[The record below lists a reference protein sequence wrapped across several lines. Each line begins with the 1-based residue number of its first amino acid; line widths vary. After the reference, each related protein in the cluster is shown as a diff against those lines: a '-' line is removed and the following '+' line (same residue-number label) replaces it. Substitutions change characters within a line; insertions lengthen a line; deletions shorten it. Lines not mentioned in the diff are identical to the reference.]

1 VPAETREAPGAALE
15 EVDRLAAVLDALL
28 ALARTEGRPPGTV
41 AMRVDPV
48 LEERVATW
56 SVLAEH
62 EGLHLRRSGP
72 GGLVVRSDPV
82 TVATVLDAVLDNAV
96 KYSPPGGDVELTTAR
111 VEGVVEVAV
120 RDHGPGLGPE
130 DLGRATERF
139 WRGNG
144 DGGSGPPGSGLG
156 LAIAARGAERAGA
169 ELALELPDD
178 GGLRVVLRWPP
189 PA

>member
-1 VPAETREAPGAALE
+1 
-15 EVDRLAAVLDALL
+15 VLDALL

-56 SVLAEH
+56 EILAEH

-120 RDHGPGLGPE
+120 RDHGPGLGAD
-130 DLGRATERF
+130 DLTRATERF
-139 WRGNG
+139 WRGDG

-169 ELALELPDD
+169 ELALELPGD

-189 PA
+189 PP